1 MIAYI
6 YRPKRQ
12 RNGKQV
18 FNRIWRAR
26 LKLNGDAKARDISL
40 NCADK
45 QTAEQK
51 LRDSIRDYERTAVGL
66 LAPAAQRETF
76 ENPME
81 RLVDGYVADLKAL
94 GRSADHVRHVDKR
107 LRRLMWECHWQS
119 LREATAD
126 SFLRWRT
133 EQKQAPKT
141 INEYQAALSA
151 LFSWLR
157 KQNRVAAN
165 PFELVSKVD
174 ARGKESFHRR
184 ALNDDEARQL
194 LAGPR
199 RPLYLLALHTGLR
212 RGEINALRWG
222 DLHLDTANPF
232 YLVPAA
238 KSKSRKEQ
246 PRPLHPE
253 LVRELQAMKSAGKV
267 TPEALVF
274 PERVPAMKAIRAD
287 FKAAGI
293 PLVDERGYRADF
305 HALRMT
311 YITRLQRA
319 GVSPREAMEL
329 ARHSDMRLTM
339 KTYTDAAALPLA
351 ATVRRLPAFGD
362 TQIDSQTLVAGGQF
376 VSPSVIGVKA
386 IKVGKTIGN
395 IGENHEESLAVT
407 AGHENE
413 TGGERGIRTPQ
424 FCP

>member
-66 LAPAAQRETF
+66 MAPAAQRETF

-94 GRSADHVRHVDKR
+94 GRSTDHVRHVDTR
-107 LRRLMWECHWQS
+107 LRRLMRECKWQN

-133 EQKQAPKT
+133 EQKKSPKT

-184 ALNDDEARQL
+184 ALNDDEARR
-194 LAGPR
+194 LAGQR
-199 RPLYLLALHTGLR
+199 KSLICSRCT
-212 RGEINALRWG
+212 
-222 DLHLDTANPF
+222 LDC
-232 YLVPAA
+232 VVV
-238 KSKSRKEQ
+238 KSMRC
-246 PRPLHPE
+246 
-253 LVRELQAMKSAGKV
+253 
-267 TPEALVF
+267 
-274 PERVPAMKAIRAD
+274 
-287 FKAAGI
+287 
-293 PLVDERGYRADF
+293 
-305 HALRMT
+305 
-311 YITRLQRA
+311 A
-319 GVSPREAMEL
+319 GVICIWTRPIRFMSFQWQK
-329 ARHSDMRLTM
+329 AR
-339 KTYTDAAALPLA
+339 AARNNR
-351 ATVRRLPAFGD
+351 VRCIL
-362 TQIDSQTLVAGGQF
+362 
-376 VSPSVIGVKA
+376 
-386 IKVGKTIGN
+386 N
-395 IGENHEESLAVT
+395 W
-407 AGHENE
+407 
-413 TGGERGIRTPQ
+413 
-424 FCP
+424 